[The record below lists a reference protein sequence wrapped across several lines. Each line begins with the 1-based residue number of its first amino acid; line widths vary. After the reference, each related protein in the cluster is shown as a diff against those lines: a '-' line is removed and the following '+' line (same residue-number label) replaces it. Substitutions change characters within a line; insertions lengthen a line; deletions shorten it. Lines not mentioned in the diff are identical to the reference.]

1 MKITVIGATGM
12 VGSRIVAEAADR
24 GHDIIAAS
32 RRPNS
37 TSAVSTAA
45 VRPGVQALPVDARI
59 ASDLNLALADAD
71 AAVLTIRAAPG
82 QTSQFLS
89 LTEAVLTATAH
100 ARVPLLV
107 VGGAGP
113 LWSPVDP
120 DSIVLNDPEFVAE
133 EWRDL
138 AAASLAQLEV
148 CRNHSADRWTYV
160 SPPAVLAPGNRL
172 GEYQRGTTVL
182 LIGADGQARISA
194 EDLAAAVIDELES
207 PEGDR
212 HFTVARV

>member
-24 GHDIIAAS
+24 GHDILAAS

-59 ASDLNLALADAD
+59 ASDLNAALAGAD
-71 AAVLTIRAAPG
+71 AAVLTVQAAPG

-100 ARVPLLV
+100 AQVPLLV

-113 LWSPVDP
+113 LRSPVDP

-148 CRNHSADRWTYV
+148 CRNHAADRWTYV
-160 SPPAVLAPGNRL
+160 SPPAVLEPGDRL
-172 GEYQRGTTVL
+172 SDYQRGTTIVL
-182 LIGADGQARISA
+182 TDLDGRSWIST
-194 EDLAAAVIDELES
+194 EDLAVAVVDEAEVPS
-207 PEGDR
+207 CEG
-212 HFTVARV
+212 HFTVAAG

>member
-24 GHDIIAAS
+24 GHDIFAAS

-59 ASDLNLALADAD
+59 ASDLNAALAGAD
-71 AAVLTIRAAPG
+71 AAVLTVRAAPG

-100 ARVPLLV
+100 AQVPLLV

-113 LWSPVDP
+113 LRSPVDP

-148 CRNHSADRWTYV
+148 CRNHAADRWTYV
-160 SPPAVLAPGNRL
+160 SPPAVVEPGDRL
-172 GEYQRGTTVL
+172 GDYQRGTTIL
-182 LIGADGQARISA
+182 LTDLDGRSWIST
-194 EDLAAAVIDELES
+194 EDLAVAVVDEAEVPS
-207 PEGDR
+207 GEG
-212 HFTVARV
+212 HFTVAAG